1 MRYLVTGGAGFI
13 GSHLVEHLVA
23 AGEEVVVLDDLSTG
37 RRENL
42 AAVWRAIRFVEGSV
56 THRETCRRVMEGVD
70 CVLHQAAV
78 TSVQR
83 SVEEPLAVHDVNATG
98 TLHILL
104 AARDAGV
111 RRVVLAGSTSAYGNS
126 AQLPNCEDHVTRP
139 LSPYAAAKLA
149 AEAYCQ
155 AWGATY
161 GLETVVLRYFNI
173 FGPRQ
178 DPNSQYA
185 AVVPKFIT
193 AALRAQPP
201 VIYGD
206 GSQTRDFVYVANVVH
221 ANILASRAPGVQASG
236 QVFNVGSGHSVSVN
250 ELWTR
255 IATLADVDLAPIY
268 AAGRPGEVRESLATI
283 RKAKELIGYGPVV
296 DFEEG
301 LRRTVDSFRGPL
313 SGAPSARHRVAVQ
326 DAA

>member
-13 GSHLVEHLVA
+13 GSHLVEQLVA
-23 AGEEVVVLDDLSTG
+23 AGEEVIVLDDLSAG

-42 AAVWRAIRFVEGSV
+42 AAVWGKIRFVQGSV
-56 THRETCRRVMEGVD
+56 THRDTCRRVMDGVD
-70 CVLHQAAV
+70 CVLHHAAV

-83 SVEEPLAVHDVNATG
+83 SVEEPLAVHDVNTTG

-111 RRVVLAGSTSAYGNS
+111 PRVVFAGSTSAYGDS
-126 AQLPNCEDHVTRP
+126 ARLPNCEDHVTRP
-139 LSPYAAAKLA
+139 LSPYAASKLA
-149 AEAYCQ
+149 AEGYCH

-173 FGPRQ
+173 YGPRQ

-193 AALRAQPP
+193 AALRAEPP

-206 GSQTRDFVYVANVVH
+206 GRQTRDFVYVANVVH
-221 ANILASRAPGVQASG
+221 ANLLASRAPGVQVSG
-236 QVFNVGSGHSVSVN
+236 QVFNVGSGQSVSVN
-250 ELWTR
+250 ELWAR
-255 IATLADVDLAPIY
+255 IAALADVDFAPIY
-268 AAGRPGEVRESLATI
+268 QAGRPGEVRESVAAI
-283 RKAKELIGYGPVV
+283 GKARERIGYEPVV
-296 DFEEG
+296 GFDEG
-301 LRRTVDSFRGPL
+301 LRRTIASFRRRPTPRRL
-313 SGAPSARHRVAVQ
+313 LAVE
-326 DAA
+326 DPA

>member
-23 AGEEVVVLDDLSTG
+23 AGEEVVVLDDLSAG

-42 AAVWRAIRFVEGSV
+42 AAVWGKIRFLEGSV
-56 THRETCRRVMEGVD
+56 THRDTCRRVMEGVD
-70 CVLHQAAV
+70 CVLHQAAA

-83 SVEEPLAVHDVNATG
+83 SVEEPLAVHDVNTTG

-111 RRVVLAGSTSAYGNS
+111 RRVVLAGSTSAYGDS
-126 AQLPNCEDHVTRP
+126 AKLPNCEDHVTRP

-206 GSQTRDFVYVANVVH
+206 GRQTRDFVYVANVVH
-221 ANILASRAPGVQASG
+221 ANILASRAPGVRASG
-236 QVFNVGSGHSVSVN
+236 QVFNVGSGQSVSVN

-255 IATLADVDLAPIY
+255 IAALADVNLAPIY

-283 RKAKELIGYGPVV
+283 RKAQELIGYDPVV

-313 SGAPSARHRVAVQ
+313 TGAPGARRRVAIQ

>member
-23 AGEEVVVLDDLSTG
+23 GGEEVVVLDDLSTG

-42 AAVWRAIRFVEGSV
+42 TAVWREIRFVEGSV

-313 SGAPSARHRVAVQ
+313 SGAPGARHRVAVQ

>member
-13 GSHLVEHLVA
+13 GSHLVEQLVA
-23 AGEEVVVLDDLSTG
+23 AREEVIVLDDLSAG

-42 AAVWRAIRFVEGSV
+42 AAVWGKIRFVQGSV
-56 THRETCRRVMEGVD
+56 THRDTCRRVMDGVD
-70 CVLHQAAV
+70 CVLHHAAV

-83 SVEEPLAVHDVNATG
+83 SVEEPLAVHDVNTTG

-111 RRVVLAGSTSAYGNS
+111 PRVVFAGSTSAYGDS
-126 AQLPNCEDHVTRP
+126 ARLPNCEDHVTRP
-139 LSPYAAAKLA
+139 LSPYAASNLA
-149 AEAYCQ
+149 AEGYCH

-173 FGPRQ
+173 YGPRQ

-193 AALRAQPP
+193 AALRAEPP

-206 GSQTRDFVYVANVVH
+206 GRQTRDFVYVANVVH
-221 ANILASRAPGVQASG
+221 ANLLASRAPGVQVSG
-236 QVFNVGSGHSVSVN
+236 QVFNVGSGQSVSVN
-250 ELWTR
+250 ELWAR
-255 IATLADVDLAPIY
+255 IAALADVDFAPIY
-268 AAGRPGEVRESLATI
+268 QAGRPGEVRESVAAI
-283 RKAKELIGYGPVV
+283 GKARERIGYEPVV
-296 DFEEG
+296 GFDEG
-301 LRRTVDSFRGPL
+301 LRRTIASFRRRPTPRRL
-313 SGAPSARHRVAVQ
+313 LAVE
-326 DAA
+326 DPA

>member
-1 MRYLVTGGAGFI
+1 
-13 GSHLVEHLVA
+13 
-23 AGEEVVVLDDLSTG
+23 
-37 RRENL
+37 
-42 AAVWRAIRFVEGSV
+42 
-56 THRETCRRVMEGVD
+56 MEGVD

-283 RKAKELIGYGPVV
+283 RKAKELIGYDPVV

-313 SGAPSARHRVAVQ
+313 SGAPGARHRVAVP

>member
-1 MRYLVTGGAGFI
+1 
-13 GSHLVEHLVA
+13 
-23 AGEEVVVLDDLSTG
+23 
-37 RRENL
+37 
-42 AAVWRAIRFVEGSV
+42 
-56 THRETCRRVMEGVD
+56 MEGVD

-83 SVEEPLAVHDVNATG
+83 SVEEPLAVHEVNATG
-98 TLHILL
+98 TLYILL

-111 RRVVLAGSTSAYGNS
+111 RRVVFAGSTSAYGNS

-193 AALRAQPP
+193 AALHAQPP

-206 GSQTRDFVYVANVVH
+206 GRQTRDFVYVANVVH
-221 ANILASRAPGVQASG
+221 ANLLASRAPGVQVSR
-236 QVFNVGSGHSVSVN
+236 QVFNVGSGQSVSVN
-250 ELWTR
+250 ELWAR
-255 IATLADVDLAPIY
+255 IATLADVDFAPIY
-268 AAGRPGEVRESLATI
+268 DAGRPGEVRESLAAI
-283 RKAKELIGYGPVV
+283 GKARELIGYEPVV
-296 DFEEG
+296 GFDEG
-301 LRRTVDSFRGPL
+301 LRRTIASFRGHPTVPPDPRRL
-313 SGAPSARHRVAVQ
+313 LAVE
-326 DAA
+326 DPA

>member
-23 AGEEVVVLDDLSTG
+23 AGEEVVVLDDLSAG

-42 AAVWRAIRFVEGSV
+42 AAVWGRIRFVEGSV
-56 THRETCRRVMEGVD
+56 THRDTCRRVMEGVD
-70 CVLHQAAV
+70 CVLHHAAV

-98 TLHILL
+98 TLQILL

-111 RRVVLAGSTSAYGNS
+111 PRVVYAGSTSAYGDS
-126 AQLPNCEDHVTRP
+126 ARLPNSEDHVTRP
-139 LSPYAAAKLA
+139 LSPYAASKLA
-149 AEAYCQ
+149 AEEYCH

-193 AALRAQPP
+193 AALRAQAP

-221 ANILASRAPGVQASG
+221 ANVLASQARGARVSG
-236 QVFNVGSGHSVSVN
+236 QVFNVGSGQSVSVN

-268 AAGRPGEVRESLATI
+268 AAGRPGEVRESRATI
-283 RKAKELIGYGPVV
+283 RKAQELIGYDPVV
-296 DFEEG
+296 DFDEG
-301 LRRTVDSFRGPL
+301 LRRTIDSFRGPL
-313 SGAPSARHRVAVQ
+313 IGALGARYRVAVQ
-326 DAA
+326 DPA

>member
-13 GSHLVEHLVA
+13 GSHLVEQLVA

-56 THRETCRRVMEGVD
+56 THRDTCRRVMEGVD

-83 SVEEPLAVHDVNATG
+83 SVEEPLAVHDVNTTG
-98 TLHILL
+98 TLHVLL

-111 RRVVLAGSTSAYGNS
+111 RRVVLAGSTSAYGDS

-155 AWGATY
+155 AWSATY

-193 AALRAQPP
+193 AALRAEAP

-206 GSQTRDFVYVANVVH
+206 GRQTRDFVYVANVVH
-221 ANILASRAPGVQASG
+221 ANILASRAPSKRTSG
-236 QVFNVGSGHSVSVN
+236 QVFNVGSGQSVSVN

-255 IATLADVDLAPIY
+255 IAALADVDLAPTY
-268 AAGRPGEVRESLATI
+268 APGRPGEVRESLATI
-283 RKAKELIGYGPVV
+283 RKAQELMGYNPVV

-313 SGAPSARHRVAVQ
+313 SGVPGTRERVAVP